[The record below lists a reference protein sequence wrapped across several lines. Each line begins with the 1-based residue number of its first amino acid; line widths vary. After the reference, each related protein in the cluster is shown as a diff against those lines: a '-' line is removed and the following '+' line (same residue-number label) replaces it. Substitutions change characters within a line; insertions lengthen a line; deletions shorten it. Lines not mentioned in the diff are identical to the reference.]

1 MLGVSLAKKFTKQTL
16 TSASAFPQWRFMS
29 TTARPNVFA
38 SGNRAGT
45 VESGGMAGES
55 RNQFLASAL
64 RQGMYNMGSQVV
76 GRSVPV
82 ISGGPAKSYARLNRI
97 MMENNVRKELNLRK
111 RYEKPKYKRQRLR
124 FESHARRFKE
134 EVGKKVKLVMRMK
147 DWGI

>member
-1 MLGVSLAKKFTKQTL
+1 MLGVSLAKRFTKQTL
-16 TSASAFPQWRFMS
+16 TSASAFPQWRFMN

-38 SGNRAGT
+38 SGNRAGS
-45 VESGGMAGES
+45 VEGGGMAGES